1 MSFITEGEIQGG
13 FGYGRQDS
21 FPSESYYHDSF
32 SLLGNGG
39 TTYIGNK
46 MSSIDPYLPI
56 LNEPMGYGF
65 AEKNFESSLDTASRY
80 RYNPAP
86 RTEERYYPASMLN
99 DSRVDMQY
107 ERMTAD
113 PDATAAPDWT
123 DMLGAWAPTYN
134 EMTVLVILLVIIMIV
149 VSMIQGRR
157 VSKLKKKV
165 EKLQGTPPAPP
176 AATSVT
182 PGK

>member
-1 MSFITEGEIQGG
+1 MSERDISGS
-13 FGYGRQDS
+13 YGRYDP
-21 FPSESYYHDSF
+21 FPSESYYQDSF

-39 TTYIGNK
+39 TTYIGDK

-65 AEKNFESSLDTASRY
+65 AEKNFESSLDTASPY

-86 RTEERYYPASMLN
+86 RTEEKYYPASMLN

-107 ERMTAD
+107 ERME
-113 PDATAAPDWT
+113 PAPGTNTTPSWVDK
-123 DMLGAWAPTYN
+123 LGAWAPTYN
-134 EMTVLVILLVIIMIV
+134 EMAMLVILLVILVIV
-149 VSMIQGRR
+149 ISIVQNRR
-157 VSKLKKKV
+157 ISKLKKKN
-165 EKLQGTPPAPP
+165 EKLSASAPSL
-176 AATSVT
+176 AASTT